1 MALAP
6 VTEAELDAARRYV
19 LGSMALS
26 TATHAGLASTLS
38 ALTGSGL
45 PPQWLAEHQQ
55 ALARVTVEEV
65 QEAARRVLQPAAL
78 TGVVVGDAERV
89 TDALRALGPVDVTAS
104 AAADPT

>member
-1 MALAP
+1 MTLAP
-6 VTEAELDAARRYV
+6 VTEAELAAARRYV
-19 LGSMALS
+19 LRSMALS

-65 QEAARRVLQPAAL
+65 REAARRFLQPGGLAA
-78 TGVVVGDAERV
+78 VVVGDAGEV
-89 TDALRALGPVDVTAS
+89 AEPLRAFGPVEVVSS
-104 AAADPT
+104 ADAA